1 MGRDFFV
8 LNAAGNG
15 SPFKNYNHECQDSK
29 KINLS
34 MSCGKNNRH
43 FWMALLAETQPMR
56 FQAQLR
62 DPVVRWDLAIP
73 I

>member
-43 FWMALLAETQPMR
+43 FWIGTAG
-56 FQAQLR
+56 R
-62 DPVVRWDLAIP
+62 DSTYEVLGTVKRSSS
-73 I
+73 